1 MQLIKNNLSESEI
14 FKAKYKEVLQNL
26 EDRFRVK
33 DGNNGATQLMKTQ
46 HMNGLHGVTVFL
58 NT

>member
-33 DGNNGATQLMKTQ
+33 DGNNGATQLMKT
-46 HMNGLHGVTVFL
+46 
-58 NT
+58 